1 MDSVQATHLVRGQQQ
16 ERGMR
21 VVILEPDTDS
31 RAMLRRCLNES
42 PGFRLVGES
51 VTWDECVAL
60 LNLYLPE
67 LLITRSSF
75 APVNLDTL
83 FANSRFPVT
92 LGLKRKDSSGAV
104 DGGFETIGIPLDS
117 QVVRD
122 ALQRVQTEIYRR
134 KLDEL
139 SGLLQQYISFSPG
152 IPRYL
157 TSVAVED
164 GATPEIPAERVIFM
178 AADGNYVRI
187 HTDADVHEIRD
198 TMTGMTSNLD
208 PAQFARIHR
217 SFIVNRA
224 YVTSV
229 LRKEGAAMCVLLTNG
244 VEIPVGPNY
253 RTEVDTFE
261 TVGKR
266 LSA

>member
-1 MDSVQATHLVRGQQQ
+1 MDSAQTTHLVRQ
-16 ERGMR
+16 EQLDRGMR
-21 VVILEPDTDS
+21 VVILEPDAEN
-31 RAMLRRCLNES
+31 RAMLRRCLNEL
-42 PGFRLVGES
+42 PGFRLVGEA

-75 APVNLDTL
+75 APATLGKL

-92 LGLKRKDSSGAV
+92 VGLKRKDSSGVV
-104 DGGFETIGIPLDS
+104 DGGFETVGIPLNS

-122 ALQRVQTEIYRR
+122 TLVRAQTEIYRR

-139 SGLLQQYISFSPG
+139 SCLLQQYISFSPG

-164 GATPEIPAERVIFM
+164 GAAPEIPAERVIFM

-187 HTDADVHEIRD
+187 HTEGDVHEIRD
-198 TMTGMTSNLD
+198 TMSGMTSNLD

-217 SFIVNRA
+217 SFIINRA

-229 LRKEGAAMCVLLTNG
+229 LRKEGAALCVRLTNG

-253 RTEVDTFE
+253 RTEVDAFE
-261 TVGKR
+261 AVGKL